1 MVGAPRPEA
10 RPGRSSGNPATVSA
24 VAEGDERTPREQWV
38 VTTLD
43 RRSSALD
50 ELEARAADELGWLAV
65 ERHAATLIR
74 QLGTWTVHRSLQG
87 VRPEMELHRAHLQA
101 VRDRAGRRLAALDP
115 VSVEEAR
122 RRLGIRVAL
131 MGKGGIGKTVI
142 SSTLARLVGR
152 RGRPVLAVDLDANP
166 GLAISLGLPPT
177 EAGLPPEVLVEQKGA
192 AYGWGLAPG
201 LSSEEVVDRYSLR
214 GPDNVHFLG
223 LGKIGTTD
231 KAYSRQCSV
240 AVLHVLLNFTDP
252 DWHVIADMEA
262 GPTTPFENYHA
273 FSDDVIVVVGPAWRS
288 AMTARRLLPMVG
300 DRRTTI
306 VANRFRDEPDH
317 PGFVPAVRIPF
328 DPEVSEAERQGLSP
342 LDACPDSP
350 AIAAIAR
357 LAELF
362 LDQEV
367 RT

>member
-1 MVGAPRPEA
+1 
-10 RPGRSSGNPATVSA
+10 
-24 VAEGDERTPREQWV
+24 VADGDERTPRELWV
-38 VTTLD
+38 VATLA
-43 RRSSALD
+43 RRAAALD
-50 ELEARAADELGWLAV
+50 ELAARADDPLGWLAV
-65 ERHAATLIR
+65 QRHASSLIR
-74 QLGTWTVHRSLQG
+74 HLGTWSVHRSLQRT
-87 VRPEMELHRAHLQA
+87 RPDMEQHRAHLEA
-101 VRDRAGRRLAALDP
+101 VRDRARKELDTFDP
-115 VSVEEAR
+115 VEIEEAR
-122 RRLGIRVAL
+122 RRLGIRLAL

-142 SSTLARLVGR
+142 SSTLARLIGR
-152 RGRPVLAVDLDANP
+152 RGRPVLAFDLDANP

-177 EAGLPPEVLVEQKGA
+177 EAGVPTEALVEEKGA
-192 AYGWGLAPG
+192 AYGWTLAPD
-201 LSSEEVVDRYSLR
+201 LTSRAVVDRYSVR

-223 LGKIGTTD
+223 VGKIGTPD
-231 KAYSRQCSV
+231 KAHSRQCTV
-240 AVLHVLLNFTDP
+240 AMLHVLLNFTDP
-252 DWHVIADMEA
+252 EWHVIADMEA
-262 GPTTPFENYHA
+262 GPTTPFENYHG

-317 PGFVPAVRIPF
+317 PGFAPAVRIPF
-328 DPEVSEAERQGLSP
+328 DPELREAERQGLSP